1 VSRIDEAL
9 RRARAL
15 DAGPAPEPEQ
25 TPFVPSWSV
34 DSAAPDLHA
43 VPATPSAAIPVGSPM
58 LTAVDG
64 PGLPRLNRR
73 FEERLVSSSRCD
85 SAMVEQYRRL
95 AGTLHTAQQTSG
107 LRLIL
112 VTSAM
117 PGDGKTLTAV
127 NLASVL
133 ADSYKRRVLLV
144 DADLRRPS
152 IGEVFDVSGSV
163 GLSAALKATTDQKLA
178 VIPLTE
184 NLTLLP
190 AGQPDPDPL
199 GGLTSPRMKRILDE
213 AVEQFDWV
221 ILDGP
226 PTGPLAETNLLAQ
239 MVQGTILVIRAGQ
252 TQHPAIQRA
261 VDGLGRDRI
270 LGVVLNGVTNLP
282 KDHYT
287 YYGRENAAPG
297 T

>member
-1 VSRIDEAL
+1 VTRIDEAL
-9 RRARAL
+9 RRAKGL
-15 DAGPAPEPEQ
+15 NAGPAVEPEQ

-34 DSAAPDLHA
+34 DSAALDPHT
-43 VPATPSAAIPVGSPM
+43 VPASSGTVATGGSL
-58 LTAVDG
+58 LTAIDG
-64 PGLPRLNRR
+64 SGLPRLNRR
-73 FEERLVSSSRCD
+73 FEERLASSSRCD
-85 SAMVEQYRRL
+85 GALVEQYRRL

-127 NLASVL
+127 NLATVL

-152 IGEVFDVSGSV
+152 IGEVFDVAGCV
-163 GLSAALKATTDQKLA
+163 GLSAALKAPTDQKLA

-190 AGQPDPDPL
+190 AGNPDPDPI
-199 GGLTSPRMKRILDE
+199 GGLTSPRMKRILDD

-226 PTGPLAETNLLAQ
+226 PTGPLAETSLLAQ
-239 MVQGTILVIRAGQ
+239 MVQGTIFVIRAGQ
-252 TQHPAIQRA
+252 TQHPAVQRA
-261 VDGLGRDRI
+261 IDGLGRERI
-270 LGVVLNGVTNLP
+270 LGAVLNGVTNLP

-287 YYGRENAAPG
+287 YYGRETAAPR

>member
-1 VSRIDEAL
+1 VTRIDEAL

-15 DAGPAPEPEQ
+15 DAGPTADPEP
-25 TPFVPSWSV
+25 TPFVPSWAI

-43 VPATPSAAIPVGSPM
+43 SPGTAPAAAHSGSVLTP
-58 LTAVDG
+58 LEG

-73 FEERLVSSSRCD
+73 FEERLASSSNCD
-85 SAMVEQYRRL
+85 PVMVEQYRRL
-95 AGTLHTAQQTSG
+95 AGTLHTAQRTSG

-112 VTSAM
+112 VTSAQ

-127 NLASVL
+127 NLATVL
-133 ADSYKRRVLLV
+133 SDSYKRRVLLV

-152 IGEVFDVSGSV
+152 IGDVFDVSGSV
-163 GLSAALKATTDQKLA
+163 GLSAALKAPTDQKLA
-178 VIPLTE
+178 VIPLSD

-190 AGQPDPDPL
+190 AGHPDPDPL
-199 GGLTSPRMKRILDE
+199 GGLTSPRMRRILDD

-226 PTGPLAETNLLAQ
+226 PTGPLAETSLLAQ

-252 TQHPAIQRA
+252 TQHASVQRA
-261 VDGLGRDRI
+261 VDGLGRERI
-270 LGVVLNGVTNLP
+270 LGVVLNAVTNLP

-287 YYGRENAAPG
+287 YYGRETTAPRG
-297 T
+297 